1 MTKRRLGLLLGT
13 VLGII
18 LIVAG
23 IVAWRISVALD
34 ASAINTAQTW
44 ARLAPFPA
52 TAREL
57 HVQTLGSMFTR
68 QFKIS
73 FVAPKQDVA
82 SWIQMSP
89 GPASAKQSADGSETV
104 YEIAPGG
111 GATFAEVRVDPSTGR
126 VRIDTFWS

>member
-18 LIVAG
+18 LIIAG
-23 IVAWRISVALD
+23 IIAWRISVALD
-34 ASAINTAQTW
+34 ASAIDTAQTW

-52 TAREL
+52 TARDL
-57 HVQTLGSMFTR
+57 HVQ
-68 QFKIS
+68 FKIT

-82 SWIQMSP
+82 SWIKMSP

-111 GATFAEVRVDPSTGR
+111 GATSAEVRVDPSTGR
-126 VRIDTFWS
+126 VSIDTSWS